1 MTTRDHSIDGIR
13 GWAAL
18 AVVLFHFFKEALK
31 GIFPE
36 VEDTW
41 IFAPLYGE
49 FYVFIF
55 FLLSGEALSK
65 HFTRTNNFDN
75 LNRLVARRYFRL
87 TVPIALSSILIFIAI
102 KITDSS
108 HLTAAI
114 ALKSEKW
121 LGEFVAFEP
130 SIPRLIKFMVID
142 VYTKHS
148 RETSYNPFLWTMS
161 IEMIGSMLVFLYLY
175 LWNHIK
181 SPIKIAAVI
190 AAYLLL
196 SSSLYCLFFVGVIF
210 STLDSKFSIARERRA
225 IPISIA
231 TYIAIPTCFV
241 VLHSLRHTIIPIAI
255 YSILAIVTVASIKA
269 NPTLYKA
276 FSSRAS
282 VYLGN
287 ISFSLYI
294 THFLVLVTLLP
305 NLTLRIENPTENPQL
320 VFLAMG
326 VCVAASIGFAHIFTK
341 VERKITPIFEE
352 IATKAFKSKSLPS

>member
-31 GIFPE
+31 GIFPA

-65 HFTRTNNFDN
+65 HFTRTNNFDT
-75 LNRLVARRYFRL
+75 LNKLVARRYFRL

-102 KITDSS
+102 KITNSN

-114 ALKSEKW
+114 ALNSERW
-121 LGEFVAFEP
+121 LGEFIAFEP
-130 SIPRLIKFMVID
+130 SIPRLIKFMAID

-181 SPIKIAAVI
+181 SPIKIAATI
-190 AAYLLL
+190 SAYLLF
-196 SSSLYCLFFVGVIF
+196 SSSLYCLFFVGIIFSALDEKF
-210 STLDSKFSIARERRA
+210 STLREKRRMST
-225 IPISIA
+225 SIA
-231 TYIAIPTCFV
+231 TCIAIPTCFA
-241 VLHSLRHTIIPIAI
+241 VLHSLRHTVIPIAI
-255 YSILAIVTVASIKA
+255 YSILSIIMVASIKA
-269 NPTLYKA
+269 NPTLYRT
-276 FSSRAS
+276 FSSRIS

-294 THFLVLVTLLP
+294 THFLILVTLLP
-305 NLTLRIENPTENPQL
+305 FLTLRIDNPAENPQL
-320 VFLAMG
+320 VFAAMG
-326 VCVAASIGFAHIFTK
+326 LCVIASIGFAHVFTK
-341 VERKITPIFEE
+341 LERKITPIFEAM
-352 IATKAFKSKSLPS
+352 ATKAFKSKG